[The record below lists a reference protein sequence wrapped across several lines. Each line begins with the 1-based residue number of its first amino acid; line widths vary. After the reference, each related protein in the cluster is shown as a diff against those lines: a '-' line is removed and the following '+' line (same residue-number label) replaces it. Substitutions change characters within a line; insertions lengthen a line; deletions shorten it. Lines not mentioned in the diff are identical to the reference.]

1 MKKIWENPR
10 FLGLELH
17 HTNDGEGVYYT
28 TNTRATLICRGIGHR
43 DANDKIVI
51 TEPCG
56 KSIWGATLEEARAN
70 WRLHCEEAHS
80 GRPMIG
86 EELDFGRV
94 S

>member
-28 TNTRATLICRGIGHR
+28 TNARATLVCRGIGYR
-43 DANDKIVI
+43 DTDGKIVI

-56 KSIWGATLEEARAN
+56 QSIWGATLSEANAN
-70 WRLHCEEAHS
+70 WLQHCVDVHTGKPA
-80 GRPMIG
+80 IG
-86 EELDFGRV
+86 EELSYGRV